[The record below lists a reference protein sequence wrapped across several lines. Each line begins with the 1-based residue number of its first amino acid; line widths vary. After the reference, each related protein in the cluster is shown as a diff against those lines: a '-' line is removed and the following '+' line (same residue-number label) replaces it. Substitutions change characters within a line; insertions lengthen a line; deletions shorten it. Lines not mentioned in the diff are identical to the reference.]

1 MSVLTLEDVIAEAA
15 AELAIGG
22 ECDVPMDNKWNGV
35 DLVACGSYEN
45 FKKDA
50 PDYFRDGVR
59 LAIEDE
65 TLYIYKFESF
75 GLSAVASFKGQTVS
89 SVVIVAIVKGW
100 L

>member
-1 MSVLTLEDVIAEAA
+1 MSVITLEDVIAEAA

-65 TLYIYKFESF
+65 TLHIYKFESF
-75 GLSAVASFKGQTVS
+75 GVSATASFKGSMISS
-89 SVVIVAIVKGW
+89 SVIVSIVKEW
-100 L
+100 I